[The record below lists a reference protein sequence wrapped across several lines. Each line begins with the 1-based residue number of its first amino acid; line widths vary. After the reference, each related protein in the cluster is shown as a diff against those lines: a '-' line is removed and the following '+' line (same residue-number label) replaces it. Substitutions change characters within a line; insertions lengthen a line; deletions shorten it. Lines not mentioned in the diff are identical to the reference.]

1 MASPPH
7 VGSLSRLPAN
17 LRGGIE
23 SVKRSRHNVSWPLLN
38 LDL

>member
-1 MASPPH
+1 MTSPAH
-7 VGSLSRLPAN
+7 IGTLSRLPLN

-23 SVKRSRHNVSWPLLN
+23 SVARGRHNVSWPLLN